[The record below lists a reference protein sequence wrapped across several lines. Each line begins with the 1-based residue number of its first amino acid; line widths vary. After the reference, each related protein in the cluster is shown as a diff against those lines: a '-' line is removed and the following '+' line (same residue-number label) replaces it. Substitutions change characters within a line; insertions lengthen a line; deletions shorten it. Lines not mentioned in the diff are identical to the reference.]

1 MSSVPSEILLDV
13 LLPLDRW
20 TLDAAQFTD
29 GRFLQ
34 LVMERMSDVCLRKIN
49 FALFQT
55 PTGISFIS
63 AEGRPE
69 QRHAKDGARPFADF
83 LQALRSSYVAFLA
96 LNGLVF
102 TPELAPL
109 LLQTPIFTGVLSFS
123 VGSCADLTPVQ
134 FQKVL
139 VHLSPTSMDFTGW
152 SLRSCH
158 VTDELIR
165 ALSKN
170 RLRDAKFSNMEPVD
184 GGRFAVTDD
193 AIVEFCVQ
201 PD

>member
-55 PTGISFIS
+55 LTGISFIS

-69 QRHAKDGARPFADF
+69 QNGARPFADF
-83 LQALRSSYVAFLA
+83 VQALRSSYIVSFFLS
-96 LNGLVF
+96 G
-102 TPELAPL
+102 
-109 LLQTPIFTGVLSFS
+109 
-123 VGSCADLTPVQ
+123 
-134 FQKVL
+134 
-139 VHLSPTSMDFTGW
+139 
-152 SLRSCH
+152 
-158 VTDELIR
+158 
-165 ALSKN
+165 KN
-170 RLRDAKFSNMEPVD
+170 NA
-184 GGRFAVTDD
+184 
-193 AIVEFCVQ
+193 
-201 PD
+201 